1 MCKKSLIDNDY
12 SVVYYID
19 RKGGG
24 AVDIG
29 GKIKSARIS
38 ANLTQEQVA
47 DFLNVSRQTISN
59 WENGKAYP
67 DIVSVVKMSDLY
79 GISLDYLLKEG
90 KPMSNYLNYL
100 EESTNAV
107 KSKNKLSAVILI
119 AVYLGIWT
127 ISLLSF
133 WLFNSGSDALGYSI
147 MYLWILLP
155 VTMFVVSFIIGINNY
170 WGRKKWFITIGLGIM
185 YMLAEY
191 GTFSAA
197 NMISFGKI
205 NLPEFIMIPMGA
217 GISLL
222 GMGMGTGFKYW
233 VHFRG
238 DNNG

>member
-1 MCKKSLIDNDY
+1 M
-12 SVVYYID
+12 
-19 RKGGG
+19 
-24 AVDIG
+24 DIG

-59 WENGKAYP
+59 WENGKTYP

-127 ISLLSF
+127 ISLL
-133 WLFNSGSDALGYSI
+133 
-147 MYLWILLP
+147 
-155 VTMFVVSFIIGINNY
+155 
-170 WGRKKWFITIGLGIM
+170 
-185 YMLAEY
+185 
-191 GTFSAA
+191 
-197 NMISFGKI
+197 
-205 NLPEFIMIPMGA
+205 
-217 GISLL
+217 
-222 GMGMGTGFKYW
+222 
-233 VHFRG
+233 
-238 DNNG
+238 

>member
-1 MCKKSLIDNDY
+1 MCKNSLFIPQ
-12 SVVYYID
+12 S
-19 RKGGG
+19 
-24 AVDIG
+24 
-29 GKIKSARIS
+29 
-38 ANLTQEQVA
+38 
-47 DFLNVSRQTISN
+47 
-59 WENGKAYP
+59 
-67 DIVSVVKMSDLY
+67 
-79 GISLDYLLKEG
+79 
-90 KPMSNYLNYL
+90 
-100 EESTNAV
+100 V
-107 KSKNKLSAVILI
+107 KSKRSFLICFEIAKELSEFRN
-119 AVYLGIWT
+119 YL
-127 ISLLSF
+127 

-170 WGRKKWFITIGLGIM
+170 WGRKKWFITIGLGIT

>member
-1 MCKKSLIDNDY
+1 M
-12 SVVYYID
+12 
-19 RKGGG
+19 
-24 AVDIG
+24 DIG

-59 WENGKAYP
+59 WENGKTYP

-133 WLFNSGSDALGYSI
+133 WLFNRRLRNAINRINTALFVPENQI
-147 MYLWILLP
+147 TPHWIWYNR
-155 VTMFVVSFIIGINNY
+155 VVQ
-170 WGRKKWFITIGLGIM
+170 KL
-185 YMLAEY
+185 
-191 GTFSAA
+191 
-197 NMISFGKI
+197 
-205 NLPEFIMIPMGA
+205 
-217 GISLL
+217 
-222 GMGMGTGFKYW
+222 
-233 VHFRG
+233 
-238 DNNG
+238 